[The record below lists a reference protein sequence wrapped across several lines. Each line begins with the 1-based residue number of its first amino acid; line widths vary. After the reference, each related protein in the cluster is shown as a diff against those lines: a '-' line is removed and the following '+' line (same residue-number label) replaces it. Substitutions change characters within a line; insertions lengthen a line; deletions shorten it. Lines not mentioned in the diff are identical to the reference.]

1 LVYENR
7 LPKGINNL
15 RLGESIV
22 LGRETAFGNQVLNT
36 YDDAFKLV
44 AEIVE
49 LKEKPSVPIGE
60 IGMDAFGNKPTF
72 IDKGIIKRAI
82 LAIGKQDITLDG
94 IIPYDDKIEILGGS
108 SDHLIL
114 NVSNSDKNYKVGDI
128 VEFKLTYGGLLA
140 ASTSNYV
147 EKIIV

>member
-1 LVYENR
+1 
-7 LPKGINNL
+7 
-15 RLGESIV
+15 
-22 LGRETAFGNQVLNT
+22 
-36 YDDAFKLV
+36 
-44 AEIVE
+44 
-49 LKEKPSVPIGE
+49 
-60 IGMDAFGNKPTF
+60 M
-72 IDKGIIKRAI
+72 
-82 LAIGKQDITLDG
+82 AIGKQDITLDG